1 MRVLLVV
8 DMQKGFMNGEEYEN
22 LGKKISKLIDRKFY
36 DKYIFTK
43 FKNDSTK
50 NSLYQT
56 KLNWNKLMTDAEQE
70 FSINL
75 PSGAIIIEKYGYGLQ
90 SEDLE
95 YIKSLNIN
103 EIDICGIESEACIYA
118 ISLQLWDK
126 GIYPNILSK
135 YIAGKQNME
144 AVFKRQFG
152 FIKW

>member
-43 FKNDSTK
+43 FKNDSAK
-50 NSLYQT
+50 NPLYQT

-95 YIKSLNIN
+95 YIKSLNFN

-135 YIAGKQNME
+135 YIMGNQKMNE
-144 AVFKRQFG
+144 IYKRQFG
-152 FIKW
+152 SIK

>member
-1 MRVLLVV
+1 MKVLLVV
-8 DMQKGFMNGEEYEN
+8 DMQKGFMNGENYKHLN
-22 LGKKISKLIDRKFY
+22 KKIAELIDGKYY

-75 PSGAIIIEKYGYGLQ
+75 PSGAMIIEKYGYGLQ

-152 FIKW
+152 FIK

>member
-1 MRVLLVV
+1 MKVLLVV
-8 DMQKGFMNGEEYEN
+8 DMQKGFMNSEN
-22 LGKKISKLIDRKFY
+22 YKHLNKKIAELIDGKYY

-50 NSLYQT
+50 NPLYQS

-75 PSGAIIIEKYGYGLQ
+75 PSGAMIIEKYGYGLQ

-152 FIKW
+152 FIK